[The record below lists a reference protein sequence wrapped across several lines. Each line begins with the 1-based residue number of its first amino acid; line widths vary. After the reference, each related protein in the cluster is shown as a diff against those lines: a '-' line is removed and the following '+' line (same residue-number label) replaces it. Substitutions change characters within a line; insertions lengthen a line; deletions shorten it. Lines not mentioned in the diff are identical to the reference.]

1 MNWFVWKTLFLIGI
15 IMKNNISTLEQPRV
29 LISFIWLN
37 RIALFVVFF
46 WFGLL
51 KIIGLSPA
59 KDIVTHLHHQTIEPF
74 ISASHFIPLL
84 GLIECL
90 IGVLWLVPKLTK
102 LTFVIFCLQMFTT
115 FLPLILLPSETWQTD
130 FALTLAGQYI
140 IKNVVL
146 IASAYTVYQVRNNA
160 KN

>member
-1 MNWFVWKTLFLIGI
+1 ME
-15 IMKNNISTLEQPRV
+15 NNISTLEQPKV
-29 LISFIWLN
+29 SISFIWLN
-37 RIALFVVFF
+37 RVALFVVFF

-51 KIIGLSPA
+51 KIVGLSPA

-74 ISASHFIPLL
+74 ISASYFIPLL
-84 GLIECL
+84 GFAECL

-146 IASAYTVYQVRNNA
+146 IASAYTVFQVQNQYKLR
-160 KN
+160 

>member
-1 MNWFVWKTLFLIGI
+1 
-15 IMKNNISTLEQPRV
+15 MKNNTSALEKTQSP
-29 LISFIWLN
+29 ISFVWLN

-46 WFGLL
+46 WFGFL

-74 ISASHFIPLL
+74 ITASYFIPLL
-84 GLIECL
+84 GLVECL
-90 IGVLWLVPKLTK
+90 IGILWLIPKFTK
-102 LTFVIFCLQMFTT
+102 LTFIIFCLQMFTT
-115 FLPLILLPSETWQTD
+115 FLPLILLPSDTWQSD

-146 IASAYTVYQVRNNA
+146 IASAYTIYQIN

>member
-1 MNWFVWKTLFLIGI
+1 
-15 IMKNNISTLEQPRV
+15 MKNNTSALENTQSS
-29 LISFIWLN
+29 ISFVWLN

-46 WFGLL
+46 WFGFL

-74 ISASHFIPLL
+74 ITASYFIPLL
-84 GLIECL
+84 GLVECL
-90 IGVLWLVPKLTK
+90 IGILWLIPKFTK
-102 LTFVIFCLQMFTT
+102 LTFIIFCLQMFTT
-115 FLPLILLPSETWQTD
+115 FLPLILLPSDTWQSD

-146 IASAYTVYQVRNNA
+146 IASAYTIYQIN

>member
-1 MNWFVWKTLFLIGI
+1 
-15 IMKNNISTLEQPRV
+15 MKNNISTLEQPRV
-29 LISFIWLN
+29 LISFVWLN

-90 IGVLWLVPKLTK
+90 IGVLWLVPKFTK

>member
-1 MNWFVWKTLFLIGI
+1 
-15 IMKNNISTLEQPRV
+15 MKNNISTLEQPKV

-37 RIALFVVFF
+37 RVALFVVFF
-46 WFGLL
+46 WFGFL
-51 KIIGLSPA
+51 KIVGLSPA

-74 ISASHFIPLL
+74 ISASYFIPLL
-84 GLIECL
+84 GFVECL

-115 FLPLILLPSETWQTD
+115 FLPLIMLPSETWQTD

-146 IASAYTVYQVRNNA
+146 IASAYTVFQVQNQY
-160 KN
+160 K